1 MPSFLEL
8 QKRIQ
13 LRKAGVVKRHEQ
25 MQSSLYLQRQMRR
38 KFFNEVHRSMAE
50 RAGSMV
56 PDLDDYQPFIAQQRL
71 ILTQHHKEQK
81 EKAT

>member
-8 QKRIQ
+8 QKTLQ

-25 MQSSLYLQRQMRR
+25 MQTNLLLQRAMRR

-56 PDLDDYQPFIAQQRL
+56 PDIDQYQPFIAQQRL
-71 ILTQHHKEQK
+71 ILTQHHK
-81 EKAT
+81 